1 MVMVVVV
8 LWLMIWIAVKDEVGL
23 TLVDLDGDVVPGV
36 VVVGRRARGNK
47 RLNEINA
54 EKAEEIDEGGNEGED
69 GGELGEGEDV
79 ERGGGTDLVAP
90 AVEKV
95 IGDGEKEGEENAVGE
110 VEREREGIG
119 SLEVA
124 LLGMTK
130 SRGRGRG
137 RGTTGLRRPPSDI
150 HE

>member
-1 MVMVVVV
+1 MMVVVV
-8 LWLMIWIAVKDEVGL
+8 VVGWLMIWIAVKDEVGL
-23 TLVDLDGDVVPGV
+23 TLVDLDVVPG
-36 VVVGRRARGNK
+36 VGRRARGGNK
-47 RLNEINA
+47 RLDEINA

-79 ERGGGTDLVAP
+79 ERGGGADLVAP

-110 VEREREGIG
+110 VERERESIG
-119 SLEVA
+119 SLKVA
-124 LLGMTK
+124 LLGMNK
-130 SRGRGRG
+130 SSGRGRGRG
-137 RGTTGLRRPPSDI
+137 RTGLRRPPSDI

>member
-1 MVMVVVV
+1 M
-8 LWLMIWIAVKDEVGL
+8 KDEVGL
-23 TLVDLDGDVVPGV
+23 TLVDLDVVPGV
-36 VVVGRRARGNK
+36 VVVGRRARGGNK
-47 RLNEINA
+47 RLDEINA

-79 ERGGGTDLVAP
+79 ERSGGADLVAP

-119 SLEVA
+119 SLKVA
-124 LLGMTK
+124 LLGMNK
-130 SRGRGRG
+130 SSGRGRGRG
-137 RGTTGLRRPPSDI
+137 RTGLRRPPSDI

>member
-1 MVMVVVV
+1 MMVVVV
-8 LWLMIWIAVKDEVGL
+8 WLTIWIAVVKDEVGL
-23 TLVDLDGDVVPGV
+23 TLVDLDVVPGV
-36 VVVGRRARGNK
+36 VGVGRRARGGDK
-47 RLNEINA
+47 RLDEINA

-79 ERGGGTDLVAP
+79 ERGGGADLVAP

-95 IGDGEKEGEENAVGE
+95 IGDGEKEGKENAVGE

-119 SLEVA
+119 SLKVA
-124 LLGMTK
+124 LLGMNK
-130 SRGRGRG
+130 SSGRGRGRG
-137 RGTTGLRRPPSDI
+137 RTGLRRPPSDI